1 MTETDPYAVLG
12 VSRSASRAEIARAY
26 RALAR
31 KHHPDAG
38 APASPTMAR
47 INEAWHVLR
56 DTSRRAAWDRRHAR
70 VVQPAPWVAPGMPS
84 EPRTRPRPP
93 RQEVPAPPMERP
105 QRIAAVVL
113 GMLALV
119 AIVVA
124 AVAVPAGPSAD
135 MSNFENADI
144 RFTHPSEW
152 TVARGEPGQD
162 DAHRVI
168 AHVVTFPVTDGE
180 MCTEYADGCSFSGDS
195 LPAGGAS
202 VVLTA
207 WEGGTPRI
215 ANADDLDAGE
225 IGGAP
230 AAFRVERTGRRD
242 ATVWWQL
249 SPPGFPARWIEVRA
263 DIAGLQ
269 RERQN
274 LFEEIVVM
282 LETLEFR
289 D

>member
-1 MTETDPYAVLG
+1 
-12 VSRSASRAEIARAY
+12 
-26 RALAR
+26 
-31 KHHPDAG
+31 
-38 APASPTMAR
+38 
-47 INEAWHVLR
+47 
-56 DTSRRAAWDRRHAR
+56 
-70 VVQPAPWVAPGMPS
+70 MPM
-84 EPRTRPRPP
+84 EPRTRARPP
-93 RQEVPAPPMERP
+93 RQETPAPPMERP
-105 QRIAAVVL
+105 QRIAAVLL
-113 GMLALV
+113 GVLALV
-119 AIVVA
+119 AVVVA
-124 AVAVPAGPSAD
+124 AVAVPAGPPTD
-135 MSNFENADI
+135 MSSFENADI

-152 TVARGEPGQD
+152 TVARGEAAQD

-168 AHVVTFPVTDGE
+168 AHVVTFPVTEGE
-180 MCTEYADGCSFSGDS
+180 MCTDYEDGCSFSGDS
-195 LPAGGAS
+195 LPAGAAS

-215 ANADDLDAGE
+215 ANTDDLDAGE

-249 SPPGFPARWIEVRA
+249 SPPGFPDRWIEVRA

-289 D
+289 DGGD